1 MDPLDSGVWFS
12 TADGVI
18 GKYCNSGNPT
28 LIMANQDHAKYVS
41 TKDLILQ
48 PGDVIQFRVSVTVSG
63 RSRGG
68 GVVRVQGVCL
78 TPPPP

>member
-1 MDPLDSGVWFS
+1 MWFS

-41 TKDLILQ
+41 TKDLTLQ
-48 PGDVIQFRVSVTVSG
+48 PGDVIQFKVSVTASG
-63 RSRGG
+63 RSRVGG
-68 GVVRVQGVCL
+68 GVA
-78 TPPPP
+78 